1 MLFRS
6 TLANQVV
13 DVLRQSPELGHLVCK
28 TVIPRQVKLSEA
40 PSFGQPITTFES
52 SGRGASA
59 YRSLAQEV
67 VNG

>member
-1 MLFRS
+1 MYARS
-6 TLANQVV
+6 KLADQVV
-13 DVLRQSPELGHLVCK
+13 AALRQWPELGQIVCR